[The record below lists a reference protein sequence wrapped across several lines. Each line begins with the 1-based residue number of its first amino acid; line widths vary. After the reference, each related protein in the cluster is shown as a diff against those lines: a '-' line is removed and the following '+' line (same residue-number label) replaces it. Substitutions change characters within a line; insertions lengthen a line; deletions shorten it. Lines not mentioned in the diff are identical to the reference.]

1 MNKTFAML
9 STGSS
14 LAHMALA
21 LSNADPLGDL
31 GLDLDADASDTG
43 PVDPAAV
50 TEGAAEAATEKREEV
65 VIGEL
70 EYGLLDFIP
79 TQRRGGGASG
89 SKYKFEAI
97 GAPVAKADGAGFQY
111 NYSLVRLVDGEDAD
125 KLKRSVQ
132 SATTQANAQAKKD
145 GVVERY
151 ITRQFFDKGEF
162 AGVYIIRVDGTQ
174 NTEEDTAEQA

>member
-9 STGSS
+9 STGST
-14 LAHMALA
+14 LASMALA
-21 LSNADPLGDL
+21 MSNADPLGDL
-31 GLDLDADASDTG
+31 GLDLD
-43 PVDPAAV
+43 
-50 TEGAAEAATEKREEV
+50 GAAEEQTVATEEVGAVEDVLGTTEKREEV

-97 GAPVAKADGAGFQY
+97 GAPVAKADGTGFQY
-111 NYSLVRLVDGEDAD
+111 NYSLVRLVEGEDAD

-145 GVVERY
+145 GGIERY

-174 NTEEDTAEQA
+174 ETEEASAEQA